1 MLKMWIV
8 IIDSLRNEE
17 ENKEI
22 LLFIA
27 NNQRLL
33 DLLDLL
39 YDLESIDG
47 VIACLNPNLYEL
59 NLLKYEA
66 A

>member
-8 IIDSLRNEE
+8 IIDSLRKEE

-33 DLLDLL
+33 DLIDLL
-39 YDLESIDG
+39 YEF
-47 VIACLNPNLYEL
+47 
-59 NLLKYEA
+59 
-66 A
+66 